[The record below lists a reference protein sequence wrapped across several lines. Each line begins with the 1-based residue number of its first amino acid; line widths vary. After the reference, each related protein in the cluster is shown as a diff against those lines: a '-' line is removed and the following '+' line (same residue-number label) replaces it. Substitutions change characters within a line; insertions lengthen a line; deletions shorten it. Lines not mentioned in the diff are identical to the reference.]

1 MSSKKADAR
10 ERVKA
15 MREEQLKQERKKER
29 VLRFGIAGAVVA
41 AVAIIAVAVA
51 VTRGGG
57 DDSSKWPS
65 GVTDDGG
72 VAIGA
77 ADAPVTIDAWVDF
90 LCPHCADFEE
100 ANGPAIDEL
109 VESGQARVVYHPVT
123 YTGTVY
129 AARANNAFGCAA
141 DEGMAAEFFKSA
153 FEAAYDGPVQWSNN
167 DLVDLGASVGIGGEY
182 ESCVRDDVYNDWAS
196 QSDDVG
202 REAGVDGTPTIFIN
216 GTELPGE
223 QWTPEG
229 IQAAVTAAAA
239 ESGSTDAPAPTTP
252 PATTT
257 P

>member
-57 DDSSKWPS
+57 DDTSKWPS
-65 GVTDDGG
+65 GVVDDGG
-72 VAIGA
+72 LAIGA
-77 ADAPVTIDAWVDF
+77 ADAPVTIEAWVDF
-90 LCPHCADFEE
+90 GCPHCAEFEE
-100 ANGPAIDEL
+100 RNGATIDQL
-109 VESGQARVVYHPVT
+109 VESGDARVVYYPT
-123 YTGTVY
+123 TGTGRVY
-129 AARANNAFGCAA
+129 SGRANNAFACAA
-141 DEGMAAEFFKSA
+141 DEGMAAEFFAAA
-153 FEAAYDGPVQWSNN
+153 FAAPEQWSNN
-167 DLVDLGASVGIGGEY
+167 ALVDLGDSVGIGGDY
-182 ESCVRDDVYNDWAS
+182 ETCVRDDVYNDWAS
-196 QSDDVG
+196 NANRLQG
-202 REAGVDGTPTIFIN
+202 EAGVTATPTIFIN